1 MVHTRWASLDA
12 PRAPSK
18 LHRDAYPQGG
28 EVDYREG
35 AMYLKKLT
43 IKHLKCFDSLE
54 IDFPGKNGDYSGWI
68 VLLGGNG
75 TGKSTLLQ
83 AMALAL
89 LGDVATRELLTP
101 RGYVRQGADR
111 ALVDAEIVKG
121 TADSAEGKPRKSP
134 YTPQFAIIGE
144 TEVELLDQ
152 LFTAPQVVL
161 LNQKQDRNGLLR
173 GPYDAKKAGWFSCG
187 YGPFRRLSGGV
198 EDSALTHSP
207 GRDAR
212 MASLFRESVALT
224 RWERWLTSIYSRAND
239 PSLPERERE
248 KYMTDLAAVQE
259 LVNKLL
265 TGPVQI
271 QTINSKEVLFSAPG
285 GAVVTVPHLSDGYR
299 SFLALVF
306 DILRHLQESNQGL
319 ESVLGHNGKTGAIEL
334 NVEGV
339 VLIDEAD
346 THLHPIWQRRLGRRL
361 REVFPKVQFI
371 VTSHSPF
378 IAQTASDHGLFVLR
392 QGDAGGPVQLSQ
404 PEPSIKGWR
413 VEQILLSPLFGLA
426 ETRDEETEK
435 LLATYH
441 ALAAKK
447 VWEALSPAEQQELT
461 ALEAQLGERLTGPG
475 DTLEERKRDE
485 AMSQYVDETLA
496 RLPKAG

>member
-1 MVHTRWASLDA
+1 
-12 PRAPSK
+12 
-18 LHRDAYPQGG
+18 
-28 EVDYREG
+28 
-35 AMYLKKLT
+35 MYLKKLT
-43 IKHLKCFDSLE
+43 VKHLKCFDSLE

-101 RGYVRQGADR
+101 RGYVRQGADH
-111 ALVDAEIVKG
+111 ALVAAEIVKG
-121 TADSAEGKPRKSP
+121 RADIAEGQPRKTP
-134 YTPQFAIIGE
+134 YTPRFAITGE
-144 TEVELLDQ
+144 TEVELLSQ
-152 LFTAPQVVL
+152 PFTAPQVVL
-161 LNQKQDRNGLLR
+161 LNEKQDRNGLLR
-173 GPYDAKKAGWFSCG
+173 GPYDTKRSGWFSCG
-187 YGPFRRLSGGV
+187 YGPFRRLSGGA
-198 EDSALTHSP
+198 EDSALTYSP

-224 RWERWLTSIYSRAND
+224 RWERWLTSLYSRAND
-239 PSLPERERE
+239 PGLPERE
-248 KYMTDLAAVQE
+248 KYMKDLTAVWI
-259 LVNKLL
+259 LVNQLL
-265 TGPVQI
+265 AEPVRI
-271 QTINSKEVLFSAPG
+271 ETINSKEVLFSAPG
-285 GAVVTVPHLSDGYR
+285 GAVVTVPQLSDGYR

-306 DILRHLQESNQGL
+306 DILRHLQESIQGL
-319 ESVLGHNGKTGAIEL
+319 ESVLNPDGKAGSIEL

-346 THLHPIWQRRLGRRL
+346 AHLHPIWQRRLGRRL

-392 QGDAGGPVQLSQ
+392 QGSAGGSVRLSQ

-475 DTLEERKRDE
+475 DTPAERKRDE
-485 AMSQYVDETLA
+485 AMSRYVDETLA
-496 RLPKAG
+496 GLPKAG